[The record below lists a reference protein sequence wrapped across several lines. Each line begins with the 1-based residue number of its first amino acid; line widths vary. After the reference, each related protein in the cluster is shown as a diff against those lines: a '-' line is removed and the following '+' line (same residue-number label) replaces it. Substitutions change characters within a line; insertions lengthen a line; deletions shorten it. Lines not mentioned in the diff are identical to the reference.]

1 MNMFDQGNSVI
12 TAQTITTQD
21 IEWSQTVAGTIV
33 SIEKS
38 VEFINEYI
46 DYICQH
52 SDEFIQ

>member
-1 MNMFDQGNSVI
+1 MFDQGNSVI